1 MREFREYGKEN
12 RFIPAGPFKVRLPG
26 VHYRWEWADY
36 IQGLIMCAVCL
47 GAIPILQETL
57 GMPFEVAIAIV
68 VLNGF
73 LYTWHTLLGD
83 PVVPGWITP
92 AIPLLIAYCL
102 LFPEGAPRMQAL
114 IAFEMGLGIF
124 AIFLGITGLAGKLIS
139 LIPHCIK
146 SGVIMGA
153 GFSAIYMIFIAGGKF
168 DLFPI
173 TCTLCLIVAFY
184 LLFSNHFKSLMAKG
198 GIWSTVGNLGILP
211 CIIVAIIAA
220 PLVGET
226 PWPVI
231 EWSIT
236 KPAFGV
242 LWTEWVPWGALGWP
256 TLSMYAASIPT
267 ILAVYIV
274 LFGDV
279 VQSQALV
286 KDADITRPD
295 ELIEYSPDRA
305 HLIFGMRNL
314 IMSIMGPDITMC
326 GPLWAAMQ
334 VVTCERYK
342 KGRDSMDSIFGGA
355 ASFRWGTFTGYW
367 LMPIVT
373 LTKPILPVALA
384 LTMIVQGFVSVRI
397 GVMESRSFRDLGIA
411 GVIGGVLLAK
421 GAAYAFA
428 VGILATF
435 LAYGNDFF
443 KGDVEFGHLWSDQI
457 EKWLAKEE
465 ELIKESDTVKIA

>member
-1 MREFREYGKEN
+1 MREFRNYGEEN
-12 RFIPAGPFKVRLPG
+12 RYIPAGPFKVRLPG
-26 VHYRWEWADY
+26 VHYRFEWADY

-47 GAIPILQETL
+47 GAIPILQECL

-83 PVVPGWITP
+83 PVIPGWITP
-92 AIPLLIAYCL
+92 AIPLLVAYCL
-102 LFPEGAPRMQAL
+102 TFPEGATRMQAL

-124 AIFLGITGLAGKLIS
+124 AIFLGTTGLAGKLIGI
-139 LIPHCIK
+139 IPNAIK
-146 SGVIMGA
+146 SGIIMGA
-153 GFSAIYMIFIAGGKF
+153 GFSAIYMIFKTGGKF
-168 DLFPI
+168 DAFPI
-173 TCTLCLIVAFY
+173 TTTICIGIAFY
-184 LLFSNHFKSLMAKG
+184 LLFSNHFAKLAAKG
-198 GIWSTVGNLGILP
+198 GIWASIANLGILP
-211 CIIVAIIAA
+211 CIVAAIIVAPII
-220 PLVGET
+220 GET
-226 PWPVI
+226 AWPTI

-236 KPAFGV
+236 QPAFGT
-242 LWTEWVPWGALGWP
+242 LWTEWVPWGAIGWP
-256 TLSMYAASIPT
+256 SAKMFIMSIPT
-267 ILAVYIV
+267 IVAVYIV

-286 KDADITRPD
+286 KDADVTRPD
-295 ELIEYSPDRA
+295 EHIDYSADRA
-305 HLIFGMRNL
+305 HLIFGIRNL
-314 IMSIMGPDITMC
+314 IMSIIGPDITMC

-342 KGRDSMDSIFGGA
+342 KGRESMDSLFGGA

-397 GVMESRSFRDLGIA
+397 GAMESRSFRDLGIA

-421 GAAYAFA
+421 GAAYAFG
-428 VGILATF
+428 VGILAC
-435 LAYGNDFF
+435 LIAYGGNFF
-443 KGDVEFGHLWSDQI
+443 KGDVDFGHLWASELEDA
-457 EKWLAKEE
+457 LKEE
-465 ELIKESDTVKIA
+465 EKSA